1 MERLDHCTDGEEP
14 FRIRRHCYIVE
25 GHILEFVFTQELD
38 FREIARKALG
48 EYVTYGSVDIL
59 RNESSEI
66 ERGRY
71 YRDQRTRRTILSSST
86 DRNADYRNP
95 TRQSAFR
102 NLYRSA
108 HLPPEA
114 AM

>member
-1 MERLDHCTDGEEP
+1 MKRLDHCTDGEEP

-25 GHILEFVFTQELD
+25 GHILEFVFTQELGL
-38 FREIARKALG
+38 REIARKALG
-48 EYVTYGSVDIL
+48 KYITYSSVDIL
-59 RNESSEI
+59 RSELSEI
-66 ERGRY
+66 ERRRY

-86 DRNADYRNP
+86 DKNAGCGNP
-95 TRQSAFR
+95 TRQPDSR

-114 AM
+114 TM